1 MKLKEHR
8 FKKNE
13 ITIFLNESSKY
24 QTDFFSLFYRQN
36 EAQPKYAFIAP
47 KRTGNATTRNKIRRQ
62 LKEAFYKIS
71 QDISKNTS
79 LIIIAKNKMA
89 HTNFNNTYNV
99 LLLCLKK
106 KDLLNDNTFNNLN

>member
-8 FKKNE
+8 FKKDE
-13 ITIFLNESSKY
+13 ITHFLNRSTKFHSN
-24 QTDFFSLFYRQN
+24 FFTLFYRQN
-36 EAQPKYAFIAP
+36 EKNPKFAFIAP
-47 KRTGNATTRNKIRRQ
+47 KRTGSAVTRNKIRR
-62 LKEAFYKIS
+62 LFKEAFYKIS
-71 QDISKNTS
+71 QDISKDTS

-106 KDLLNDNTFNNLN
+106 KDLLNDKNFNNLN